1 MGDSVFLRRLT
12 MREKTLFLSALVL
25 LVGSSVAMPGD
36 IEEEGFC
43 IDGDVV
49 AGFCLGANYAEKV
62 QTTEGTCRTFCE
74 EYRENAENGGDAA
87 DDRGAFFRDFTLLQI
102 GNYVSCEDQC
112 LFEMFGFG
120 NHTDGSINVAAVE
133 EFLDMTETGHNMD
146 DNDVPENCMEASADA
161 DYRDFFNFYAD
172 QAGRRYYTEEM
183 LENAYNRLSEED
195 KTKLNGVVRQMSFHE
210 CIKEEWSRECERTVN
225 RFVANAAMPDAA
237 NRREKEKIKIKYK

>member
-1 MGDSVFLRRLT
+1 
-12 MREKTLFLSALVL
+12 MREKTLLLLSALL
-25 LVGSSVAMPGD
+25 LLLGSALAMPGD

-74 EYRENAENGGDAA
+74 EYRENAENGGDA
-87 DDRGAFFRDFTLLQI
+87 
-102 GNYVSCEDQC
+102 
-112 LFEMFGFG
+112 
-120 NHTDGSINVAAVE
+120 VE

-146 DNDVPENCMEASADA
+146 ENDVPENCMEASADA

-195 KTKLNGVVRQMSFHE
+195 KTKLNGVVSQMSFHE
-210 CIKEEWSRECERTVN
+210 CIKEEWSRECERTFN
-225 RFVANAAMPDAA
+225 RFVANAAMPAG
-237 NRREKEKIKIKYK
+237 K

>member
-12 MREKTLFLSALVL
+12 MREKTLLLSALVL
-25 LVGSSVAMPGD
+25 LVGSASAMPGD

-74 EYRENAENGGDAA
+74 E
-87 DDRGAFFRDFTLLQI
+87 
-102 GNYVSCEDQC
+102 
-112 LFEMFGFG
+112 
-120 NHTDGSINVAAVE
+120 
-133 EFLDMTETGHNMD
+133 FLDMTETGHNMD
-146 DNDVPENCMEASADA
+146 ENNVPENCMEASADA

-195 KTKLNGVVRQMSFHE
+195 KTKLNGVVSQMSFHE

-225 RFVANAAMPDAA
+225 RFVANAAMPAG
-237 NRREKEKIKIKYK
+237 R

>member
-1 MGDSVFLRRLT
+1 MQWYQRRVHGETATASVRRLT
-12 MREKTLFLSALVL
+12 MREKTLRFLSALVL
-25 LVGSSVAMPGD
+25 LVGSAVAMPGD

-62 QTTEGTCRTFCE
+62 QSTEGTCRTFCE
-74 EYRENAENGGDAA
+74 EYRKNAKNGGDAA

-146 DNDVPENCMEASADA
+146 ENNIPENCMEASADV
-161 DYRDFFNFYAD
+161 DYRDFFNFCAD

-195 KTKLNGVVRQMSFHE
+195 KIKLNGVVSQMSFHE

-225 RFVANAAMPDAA
+225 RFVANAAMPAG
-237 NRREKEKIKIKYK
+237 R